1 MNPFLIAL
9 FQRLETIQKRLLVPC
24 SHEAP
29 LDALLLHDLVEAERP
44 NDDADAAD
52 DRTPGDEYL
61 VEHTYT
67 TSDIGGW
74 SGVLKKED

>member
-9 FQRLETIQKRLLVPC
+9 FQRLETIEKRLLV
-24 SHEAP
+24 SGGHEAP

-44 NDDADAAD
+44 DDDADAAD
-52 DRTPGDEYL
+52 DGTPGDEYL

-67 TSDIGGW
+67 TSDIGG
-74 SGVLKKED
+74 